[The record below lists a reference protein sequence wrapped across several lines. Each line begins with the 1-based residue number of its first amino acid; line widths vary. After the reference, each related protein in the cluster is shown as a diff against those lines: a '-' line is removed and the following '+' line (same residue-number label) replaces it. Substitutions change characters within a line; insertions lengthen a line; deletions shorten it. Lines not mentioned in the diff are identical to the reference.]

1 MEPASRR
8 RPPGSLSALRRT
20 NTRRVVDALRGARS
34 LSRAEIARL
43 TGLSRSTVSTV
54 VGDLLETGLLREG
67 AADRPSISGTGR
79 RGVTVSIN
87 PSAGAAL
94 GIDIAHDGVRAIVAD
109 LAGTVLCER
118 VRVLDTASL
127 DPDAIVDAAADTARE
142 ALDAAGMQDERLVGC
157 AASVPAPVDP
167 GTGELGAESSIP
179 ALAGTRVSRMLSARL
194 GMAVHVE
201 NDANLCAL
209 AERMWGDRAGHDTMI
224 YVKVSRGVG
233 AGLVVGGRI
242 HRGAHGNA
250 GEIGHTSVAPDGPV
264 CRCGNRGCLELMV
277 GSDALTAAASSR
289 GDEVLPSIDDVVRR
303 ALDDDPVARRAIRD
317 VGTLLGQAL
326 GAAVNVLNPS
336 LVVVGGELTPAWPIL
351 ETPLREA
358 LDRRAVHR
366 SAEAMVMTP
375 GSLGRRTEALG
386 AVGQVL
392 REGGRVAATG
402 LVA

>member
-1 MEPASRR
+1 METSPRR

-20 NTRRVVDALRGARS
+20 NTRRVVEALRGAQA

-67 AADRPSISGTGR
+67 AADRPSVSGTGR
-79 RGVTVSIN
+79 PGVTVSIN

-94 GIDIAHDGVRAIVAD
+94 GIDIAHDGIRVIVTD
-109 LAGTVLCER
+109 LAGTVLDER
-118 VRVLDTASL
+118 QRAGDAATLDA
-127 DPDAIVDAAADTARE
+127 DAIVAAAAGAARD
-142 ALDAAGMQDERLVGC
+142 ALDAAGVADERLVGC
-157 AASVPAPVDP
+157 VASVPAPVDP
-167 GTGELGAESSIP
+167 VTGELGTESSIP
-179 ALAGTRVSRMLSARL
+179 ALAGTRVAALLSAGL
-194 GMAVHVE
+194 GLDVHVE

-209 AERMWGDRAGHDTMI
+209 AERLWGDRAGHDTMV
-224 YVKVSRGVG
+224 YLKVSRGVG

-277 GSDALTAAASSR
+277 GNDALTAAAAGST
-289 GDEVLPSIDDVVRR
+289 GDDAPSIDDVVTR
-303 ALDDDPVARRAIRD
+303 ALADDPVARRAIRD

-326 GAAVNVLNPS
+326 GSAVNVLNPS

-366 SAEAMVMTP
+366 SAEAMVMAP
-375 GSLGRRTEALG
+375 GTLGRRTEALG
-386 AVGQVL
+386 AIGYVL
-392 REGGRVAATG
+392 REGGRVAANG